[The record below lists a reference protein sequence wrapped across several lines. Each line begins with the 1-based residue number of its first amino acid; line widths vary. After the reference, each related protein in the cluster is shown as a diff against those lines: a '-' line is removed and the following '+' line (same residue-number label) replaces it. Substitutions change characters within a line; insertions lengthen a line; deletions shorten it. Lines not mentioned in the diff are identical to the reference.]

1 MHCCCHDWWSRE
13 LRLTSA
19 CVCVSLYSD
28 DKSGDEKSDDD
39 QDDNSRPMT
48 QEELRIRMRKKVA
61 GAREPVNHV
70 SSNVSR
76 AFCTFAHSFILIH
89 FHIFASWKFPPL
101 VSLYVCPKM
110 PFFSTMPNFVC
121 ACTTFVCQCA
131 ASACVHP
138 HMCDA
143 NWRQFSID
151 KTCTC
156 GLCERQNKQLANRKK
171 TTTSQK
177 VPESNGKVPRE

>member
-19 CVCVSLYSD
+19 SVCVSLYSD

-61 GAREPVNHV
+61 GAREPVNRV

-76 AFCTFAHSFILIH
+76 AMCVSFSFIFTFSHHGNLLH
-89 FHIFASWKFPPL
+89 LFCCTCAQKCPS
-101 VSLYVCPKM
+101 SLRCPVLR
-110 PFFSTMPNFVC
+110 VC
-121 ACTTFVCQCA
+121 ARHL
-131 ASACVHP
+131 CVNVQRARAFTP
-138 HMCDA
+138 TCVMPTGA
-143 NWRQFSID
+143 N
-151 KTCTC
+151 
-156 GLCERQNKQLANRKK
+156 LN
-171 TTTSQK
+171 
-177 VPESNGKVPRE
+177 